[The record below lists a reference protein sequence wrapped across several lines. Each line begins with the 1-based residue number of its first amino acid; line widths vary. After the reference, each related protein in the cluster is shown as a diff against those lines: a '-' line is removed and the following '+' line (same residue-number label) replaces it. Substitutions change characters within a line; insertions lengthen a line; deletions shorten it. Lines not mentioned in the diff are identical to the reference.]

1 MRILYLLILLAG
13 ILRPAYALN
22 GKGLVQDSIKQ
33 VTIKVTAAEKPK
45 ELSFDSLV
53 KSREVTKPV
62 SKPAATKAPSLR
74 ARSTVRSSN
83 SKNQTPSQKNS
94 GSLTEQPSKAP
105 SKKAVSPD
113 KSKTTVKSTS
123 ADAHE
128 EIAHAE
134 VIDENNIVAP
144 TNDIKASRT
153 YLWIGFMLI
162 VVGVILG
169 ILFGKMALL
178 ISLAGLVFVIIGYSI

>member
-1 MRILYLLILLAG
+1 MRILYLFILLAG

-22 GKGLVQDSIKQ
+22 GRGLVQDSVKQ

-53 KSREVTKPV
+53 KSREAA
-62 SKPAATKAPSLR
+62 KPASKLAAKKASSLR
-74 ARSTVRSSN
+74 GRSTVRSSN
-83 SKNQTPSQKNS
+83 SKSQTQGQKDS
-94 GSLTEQPSKAP
+94 ESLAEQHSKAP
-105 SKKAVSPD
+105 SKKAASPE
-113 KSKTTVKSTS
+113 KSKTIVKSTS
-123 ADAHE
+123 DDIHE

-134 VIDENNIVAP
+134 VIDENNIVAS
-144 TNDIKASRT
+144 TNNIKASRT